1 MRYKVDNKTKRY
13 IFYLIVLLV
22 AYYLVETLPFR
33 KEEKTRNEIVSEN
46 IKTLASTGSE
56 LDSLITSDKQALND
70 FFFNDNTSEKIM
82 GLINTYS
89 ADRDFKINDNIK
101 IFLQQEGNPVKI
113 RYKRAEYEI
122 VNTKIRNSE
131 DASDDMAITYDVI
144 VTDNPNGINNYQLIH
159 DLKTYLVDSFGQDAF
174 NNFLD
179 DIIADTIKEN
189 QELIKIL
196 SKGKKE

>member
-1 MRYKVDNKTKRY
+1 MRHKVDNKTKRY

-46 IKTLASTGSE
+46 IKTLANTGSE

-82 GLINTYS
+82 GLISTYS

>member
-1 MRYKVDNKTKRY
+1 MRHKVDNKTKRY
-13 IFYLIVLLV
+13 IFYLIVLLI

-82 GLINTYS
+82 GLISTYS

-189 QELIKIL
+189 QELIKVL

>member
-1 MRYKVDNKTKRY
+1 MRHKVDNKTKRY

-56 LDSLITSDKQALND
+56 VDNLITSDKQALND

-82 GLINTYS
+82 GLISTYS

-131 DASDDMAITYDVI
+131 DASDNMAITYDVK

>member
-1 MRYKVDNKTKRY
+1 MRHKVDNKTKRY

-82 GLINTYS
+82 GLISTYS

>member
-1 MRYKVDNKTKRY
+1 MRHKVDNKTKRY

-82 GLINTYS
+82 GLISTYS

-101 IFLQQEGNPVKI
+101 IFLQQKGNPVKI
-113 RYKRAEYEI
+113 RYKRAEYELI
-122 VNTKIRNSE
+122 NTKIRNSE
-131 DASDDMAITYDVI
+131 DASDNMAITYDVI

>member
-1 MRYKVDNKTKRY
+1 MRHKVDNKTKRY

-46 IKTLASTGSE
+46 IKTLESTGSE
-56 LDSLITSDKQALND
+56 LDSLITSDKQALNN

-82 GLINTYS
+82 GLISTYS

>member
-1 MRYKVDNKTKRY
+1 MRHKVDNKTKRY

-82 GLINTYS
+82 GLISTYS

-131 DASDDMAITYDVI
+131 DASDNMAITYDVI

-189 QELIKIL
+189 QELIKVL

>member
-1 MRYKVDNKTKRY
+1 MKYKMDNKSKRY
-13 IFYLIVLLV
+13 ILYLFVLLV

-33 KEEKTRNEIVSEN
+33 KEEKTSNEIVSEN
-46 IKTLASTGSE
+46 IKTLESTGSE
-56 LDSLITSDKQALND
+56 LESLITSDKQALND

-82 GLINTYS
+82 GLISTYS
-89 ADRDFKINDNIK
+89 DDREFKINDNIK

-179 DIIADTIKEN
+179 EIIADTIKEN

>member
-1 MRYKVDNKTKRY
+1 MRHKVDNKTKRY

-82 GLINTYS
+82 GLISTYS

-101 IFLQQEGNPVKI
+101 IFLLQEGNPVKI

>member
-1 MRYKVDNKTKRY
+1 MRHKVDNKTKRY

-82 GLINTYS
+82 GLISTYS

-131 DASDDMAITYDVI
+131 DASDNMAISYDVI

-189 QELIKIL
+189 QELIKVL

>member
-1 MRYKVDNKTKRY
+1 MRHKVDNKTKRY

-56 LDSLITSDKQALND
+56 VDNLITSDKQALND

-82 GLINTYS
+82 GLISTYS

-131 DASDDMAITYDVI
+131 DASDNMAISYDVI

-189 QELIKIL
+189 QELIKVL

>member
-1 MRYKVDNKTKRY
+1 MRHKVDNKTKRY

-82 GLINTYS
+82 GLISTYS

-131 DASDDMAITYDVI
+131 DASDDMAISYDVI

>member
-1 MRYKVDNKTKRY
+1 MRHKVDNKTKRY

-46 IKTLASTGSE
+46 IKTLANTGSE

-82 GLINTYS
+82 GLISTYS

-179 DIIADTIKEN
+179 DIIANTIKEN

>member
-1 MRYKVDNKTKRY
+1 MRHKVDNKTKRY

-82 GLINTYS
+82 GLISAYS

-144 VTDNPNGINNYQLIH
+144 VTDNPNGINNYQLIN

-189 QELIKIL
+189 QELIKVL

>member
-1 MRYKVDNKTKRY
+1 MKYKIDNKTKRY

-46 IKTLASTGSE
+46 IKTLASTSSE
-56 LDSLITSDKQALND
+56 LGSLITSDKQALND

-82 GLINTYS
+82 GLISTYS

-122 VNTKIRNSE
+122 INTKIRNSE
-131 DASDDMAITYDVI
+131 DASDNMAITYDVI

>member
-46 IKTLASTGSE
+46 IKTLANTGSE

-82 GLINTYS
+82 GLISTYS

>member
-1 MRYKVDNKTKRY
+1 MRHKVDNKTKRY

-46 IKTLASTGSE
+46 IKTLASTRSE
-56 LDSLITSDKQALND
+56 LESLITSDKQALND

-82 GLINTYS
+82 GLISTYS

-122 VNTKIRNSE
+122 INTKIRNSE
-131 DASDDMAITYDVI
+131 DASDNMAITYDVK